1 MFILLQDEL
10 LLDKEYC
17 LNPHFL
23 STQAQVVQRLDKAIL
38 WINHYL
44 VNIGYVNELSY
55 LVDGGLSSGYCSSLF
70 QQPGPSAFNNYY
82 SNVQSRPCFCVT
94 DGKYSILAQNEMIME
109 SY

>member
-10 LLDKEYC
+10 VLAKEYC
-17 LNPHFL
+17 LKILPFL
-23 STQAQVVQRLDKAIL
+23 STQVVQRLDKAMH

-44 VNIGYVNELSY
+44 ANIGYENELSY
-55 LVDGGLSSGYCSSLF
+55 LVDSGLSSGYCSSLF

-82 SNVQSRPCFCVT
+82 SNVQSRPRFCVT